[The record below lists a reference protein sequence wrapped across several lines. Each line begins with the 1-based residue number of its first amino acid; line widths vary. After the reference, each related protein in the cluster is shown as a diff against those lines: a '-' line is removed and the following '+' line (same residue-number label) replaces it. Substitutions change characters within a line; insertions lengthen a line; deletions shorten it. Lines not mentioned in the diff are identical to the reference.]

1 MVRRRRAPLWTVA
14 TVAFALCVPTVA
26 GNYTTVEIYSD
37 ANCESIPLVVTLEVV
52 VAAHDDHH
60 HQQQPHQ
67 RSNATSGCTSTDT
80 CVALEINDSVY
91 YYARRCATD
100 RFEYA
105 STLFSGA
112 KYLMIDGFR
121 GRGCRSYVRS
131 NIFLAAGTCQ
141 LASYVGT
148 RSEIATL
155 FNDGSAYMTIYN
167 DSACSVK
174 AQKFDLNA
182 STIQEHAC
190 YRGFNKFYT
199 SDHTG
204 VAAATNAESGSGRNT
219 TVATTQLPHVAAMS
233 TKALLGIVAACLVIV
248 VVPVVVIYWKV
259 RRTKR
264 KDKRARRT
272 PRPHDVALAVSGKH
286 ELEEQYAFDGSP
298 RSGQESTCRS
308 FTRRSVASAL
318 QTSHVVR
325 TDAQRDSP
333 LAAHVPKKTTEAL
346 QSGELRSGD
355 GLRSGSTGQCGRLQP
370 HELCARSNRLQRQ
383 DLASEAVSGPP
394 MQSEGGLRS
403 EERQHE
409 RERKHVDD
417 RAVSGGRV
425 PNDSAWGTPMLD
437 AVDLRSHH
445 NAQGLVQSDMARGT
459 EQNSGQPI
467 HAQRLRGPVTK
478 DSVCEDDAV
487 LSSRIPR
494 DSVFVEDLI
503 GRGGYGEVYKGV
515 YEGRSVAVKMLFPET
530 RKNTRYVTEFLTEV
544 KLMTVL
550 DHPRVVQFIGVSW
563 NNLMDLCV
571 VTEFMAGGDL
581 RAWLSDCADNNGLV
595 GFDFA
600 RVKIATHVVHA
611 LAYLHALTPSVIHR
625 DLKSRNILL
634 SEDQDAKLA
643 DFGASRERVDGTM
656 TAGVGT
662 SLWIAPEVTMG
673 ERYDE
678 KADMFSFGVVLSEL
692 DSLQN
697 PYAHAKENNPA
708 GRKMPDTAIL
718 QLVAMGKLRVE
729 FSPKALKGVVELG
742 TACTSIDPTERPTA
756 AQAYQKLQMILNQEA
771 AKAANVK

>member
-1 MVRRRRAPLWTVA
+1 MLMLVLRGPWVGLLLGGA
-14 TVAFALCVPTVA
+14 ALLNLTSVVL

-37 ANCESIPLVVTLEVV
+37 ANCQSIPLVVTLETVV
-52 VAAHDDHH
+52 D
-60 HQQQPHQ
+60 
-67 RSNATSGCTSTDT
+67 NTSCTSNDT
-80 CVALEINDSVY
+80 CVATEINDSAY

-105 STLFSGA
+105 SSLFSGA

-121 GRGCRSYVRS
+121 EEGCLDYVRS

-182 STIQEHAC
+182 STIQENAC
-190 YRGFNKFYT
+190 YRGYNKFYT

-204 VAAATNAESGSGRNT
+204 IAMANAESGSGRNSTLSKT
-219 TVATTQLPHVAAMS
+219 TTSHVSKMS
-233 TKALLGIVAACLVIV
+233 TKALLGIVFACLVIV
-248 VVPVVVIYWKV
+248 ILPVVVIYWKV

-264 KDKRARRT
+264 KDKHNIDRT
-272 PRPHDVALAVSGKH
+272 RNLDVALAVSDKH
-286 ELEEQYAFDGSP
+286 ENEEQYAFDVSP
-298 RSGQESTCRS
+298 RSGREGTFGSHTGRL
-308 FTRRSVASAL
+308 AAPAL
-318 QTSHVVR
+318 HNNALWTDPVR
-325 TDAQRDSP
+325 TQGVRESP
-333 LAAHVPKKTTEAL
+333 LSSHKQNRQKIQKLRSE
-346 QSGELRSGD
+346 ELRSGD
-355 GLRSGSTGQCGRLQP
+355 RLRTDPIGSGGHLHSD
-370 HELCARSNRLQRQ
+370 ELCTPPVRGNRLQRQ
-383 DLASEAVSGPP
+383 DLSDEAVCSHPMRSEDLKDDHLLNENKQIKQQSVADRVANCGQLPSESVWGTQMLDVDLQSHRCPP
-394 MQSEGGLRS
+394 HELLRS
-403 EERQHE
+403 
-409 RERKHVDD
+409 DI
-417 RAVSGGRV
+417 
-425 PNDSAWGTPMLD
+425 
-437 AVDLRSHH
+437 
-445 NAQGLVQSDMARGT
+445 ARGM

-467 HAQRLRGPVTK
+467 HAQRLRGPVTA

-503 GRGGYGEVYKGV
+503 GRGGYGEVYKGT

-581 RAWLSDCADNNGLV
+581 RAWLSDCADNNGSV
-595 GFDFA
+595 GFDFTK
-600 RVKIATHVVHA
+600 VKIAAHVVHA
-611 LAYLHALTPSVIHR
+611 LVYLHSLTPSVIHR

-634 SEDQDAKLA
+634 SENQDAKLA

-729 FSPKALKGVVELG
+729 FSPKTLKGVVHLG

-756 AQAYQKLQMILNQEA
+756 AEAYQKLQMILNQEA
-771 AKAANVK
+771 AKAANAK